1 MITNHPLTGP
11 PSTMFAADSRLG
23 RRCNGSL
30 LRRKEPRRG
39 ASSRRYSQGMA
50 QDIQDW
56 LAGFAAEIGTVPPTR
71 EELDMLLELAG
82 IAAHASERPAAPIT
96 CWLAGRAGLA
106 PRAALAAGKRLAAG
120 SEANGS

>member
-1 MITNHPLTGP
+1 MP
-11 PSTMFAADSRLG
+11 
-23 RRCNGSL
+23 
-30 LRRKEPRRG
+30 

-96 CWLAGRAGLA
+96 CWLVGRAGLA

-120 SEANGS
+120 SEANGQVSRRAVSLRPCASTP